1 MLIFRTRLLA
11 AALVTAA
18 VAAACGSGESSG
30 VDATASPC
38 APGVTDDE
46 VNVGILYPD
55 TGVLSAQFTGYRFG
69 VEARFAEANA
79 TGGVGGRQVST
90 IWRDDRFDAAG
101 NLQAARDLLRENV
114 FAVLEYTAHS
124 EQSTPFLHDKGIP
137 VVGIGDQAAWADN
150 DNMFPLAYQVDDTD
164 ATSTLGDFVRAQG
177 GTRAAIITTA
187 ITESAVMYAQNA
199 RRSLEAAGIPI
210 VFADTDASSAGSSPE
225 AVARIV
231 GSGAD
236 TLISLASPDLYTG
249 AVTAAAAANRP
260 FKVALSPI
268 TYDTQLLNTPT
279 ARALVGTYST
289 VGFSAIER
297 NLPAHRAYLAAMT
310 TYAPEIQPPT
320 QLSSIYGYITADL
333 FLRGLQAQQGCP
345 TRESYISG
353 LHGLTHY
360 DAGGLLNGPVNLAA
374 GQRTVD
380 LCTDFVRVAATGSA
394 FEPVGAKPLCGRV
407 IGGDAQGAGGSAPT
421 GRQ

>member
-1 MLIFRTRLLA
+1 MLVFRTRLLA

-18 VAAACGSGESSG
+18 LAAACGSSESSG
-30 VDATASPC
+30 VDAAASPC

-46 VNVGILYPD
+46 VNVGIVYPD

-69 VEARFAEANA
+69 IEARFAEANA
-79 TGGVGGRQVST
+79 AGGVGGRQIST
-90 IWRDDRFDAAG
+90 IWRDDEFDSAG
-101 NLQAARDLLRENV
+101 NLQAARELLRENV

-124 EQSTPFLHDKGIP
+124 EQSTPLLHDKGIP
-137 VVGIGDQAAWADN
+137 VVGVADQAAWGDN

-177 GTRAAIITTA
+177 GTRAALITTT
-187 ITESAVMYAQNA
+187 ITESSIMYAQNA
-199 RRSLEAAGIPI
+199 RRSLEAAGIPV
-210 VFADTDASSAGSSPE
+210 VFADTNATVSSPE
-225 AVARIV
+225 AVQRIV

-236 TLISLASPDLYTG
+236 TLISLASLDLYSG

-268 TYDTQLLNTPT
+268 TYDAHLLNTQI
-279 ARALVGTYST
+279 ARALAGTYST

-297 NLPAHRAYLAAMT
+297 NLPAHRAYLTAMT

-345 TRESYISG
+345 TRESYIRG
-353 LHGLTHY
+353 LRGVTDY
-360 DAGGLLNGPVNLAA
+360 AAGGLLNQPVDLSA
-374 GQRTVD
+374 GKRTVD
-380 LCTDFVRVAATGSA
+380 LCTDFVRVSAAGNA
-394 FEPVGAKPLCGRV
+394 FEPVGPKPLCGQV
-407 IGGDAQGAGGSAPT
+407 ISGAAQGGAGASVPAR
-421 GRQ
+421 GR